1 MFGFLKRNRSKKNR
15 STDRFLSATDMERML
30 SKERV
35 RCDRYEQYFSLII
48 VHFNQVPEVTQTTQ
62 ELSLIRFLS
71 TKLRLID
78 DFGVLKNGGIG
89 VLLPMTDLEGGK
101 VVLRKIL
108 DHAEQH
114 GLSIEADVFAYH
126 GRLNLLSD
134 DISDG
139 DSDSSFENPGNGTS
153 DGTGD
158 PLEDKI
164 QAFREHWNSPT
175 EANEIAKTHLT
186 KQGIDS
192 LLQSTSS
199 KLLISSLNP
208 NANGFEF
215 PAQQFRRGAPELL
228 RLCGPAYPL
237 WKRQLDII
245 GAAVGLIGSVPVLLL
260 ASAAIKLT
268 SKGPI
273 FFRQTRCGQF
283 GKPFLIYKLRTMSEN
298 AEQTK
303 HLLED
308 LNERDGPAFKILN
321 DPRVTRVGKFLRATG
336 IDELPQLINVLKGD
350 MAIVGPRPLPVSED
364 QACSTW
370 QQRRL
375 DTKPG
380 ITCLWQISKSRKMTF
395 DEWMRLD
402 LHYLKKRS
410 LFYDA
415 SLIVRT
421 IKAVFTGRVGH

>member
-1 MFGFLKRNRSKKNR
+1 
-15 STDRFLSATDMERML
+15 MERL
-30 SKERV
+30 LTKERI
-35 RCDRYEQYFSLII
+35 RCDRYEQYFSLIA
-48 VHFNQVPEVTQTTQ
+48 VHFNQVPEVTRATQ
-62 ELSLIRFLS
+62 EHSLTRFLS

-78 DFGVLKNGGIG
+78 DFGVLRNGGLGI
-89 VLLPMTDLEGGK
+89 LLPMTDLEGGK
-101 VVLRKIL
+101 VVLGKIL
-108 DHAEQH
+108 NHADQH

-126 GRLNLLSD
+126 GRLNTSSKDNGANDID
-134 DISDG
+134 DSYYGHLESHDHLGRLG
-139 DSDSSFENPGNGTS
+139 DAHDE
-153 DGTGD
+153 

-164 QAFREHWNSPT
+164 QAFRNHWDLKSAADGCPKNEAENLTSRPRLHAPQSDVIVSDIKTNINRSDSAIQCFDRNS
-175 EANEIAKTHLT
+175 AEIL
-186 KQGIDS
+186 
-192 LLQSTSS
+192 
-199 KLLISSLNP
+199 KLCTPS
-208 NANGFEF
+208 
-215 PAQQFRRGAPELL
+215 
-228 RLCGPAYPL
+228 YPI

-245 GAAVGLIGSVPVLLL
+245 GASIGLIGSFPILVIAGV
-260 ASAAIKLT
+260 AIKLT
-268 SKGPI
+268 STGPV
-273 FFRQTRCGQF
+273 FFKQSRCGHF

-308 LNERDGPAFKILN
+308 LNERDGPAFKIQN

-336 IDELPQLINVLKGD
+336 IDELPQLINVLKGE

-364 QACSTW
+364 QECSTW

-410 LFYDA
+410 PIYDA
-415 SLIVRT
+415 SLIMRT

>member
-1 MFGFLKRNRSKKNR
+1 MFGFLKRNRSKRSR
-15 STDRFLSATDMERML
+15 STDRFLSAADMERML

-48 VHFNQVPEVTQTTQ
+48 VHFNQVPEVTQATQ

-71 TKLRLID
+71 TKLRVID

-139 DSDSSFENPGNGTS
+139 NSDSSFQDSSNGTS
-153 DGTGD
+153 DGSSD
-158 PLEDKI
+158 PLEDRI
-164 QAFREHWNSPT
+164 QAFRDHWNSQT
-175 EANEIAKTHLT
+175 EVSEIADNHAT

-192 LLQSTSS
+192 LLHSS
-199 KLLISSLNP
+199 SGELLISALNP
-208 NANGFEF
+208 NANGCEL

-228 RLCGPAYPL
+228 RLCGPTYPL

-245 GAAVGLIGSVPVLLL
+245 GASVGLIGSVPVLLL
-260 ASAAIKLT
+260 ASVAIKLT

-350 MAIVGPRPLPVSED
+350 MAIVGPRPLPVTED

-415 SLIVRT
+415 SLIIRT